1 MAAPAPALVQPV
13 FLLNKSLPAVEEKD
27 YSVAE
32 ICAAAE
38 RTAGFETV
46 EGAQRIGGLWRLYAK
61 DNEARIKL
69 LVSGIILRGHYV
81 QPREKN
87 PFLVR
92 DANGE
97 DREIAT
103 TKLFVGNIPMSFSN
117 EDISTAVKKLGVQL
131 RSKLFDERGRDDH
144 GKLTRWKTGRRFVF
158 IAVPSQ
164 PLPKEVPI
172 GPFRGTLYHKE
183 QKTVTTC
190 TNCLQKSHN
199 SSACTAPVKCRAC
212 YQDGH
217 KAGAEECQ
225 LSPHPPPPLSS
236 AQTPAEPN
244 PTTTSPTTSP
254 PAKSGNTA
262 KAKKQTT
269 LPFDRRSRSHTPVR
283 GKRTRSKSAPRSPS
297 RANPKKN
304 PRNASDNTANAR
316 AAQPTEK
323 SDKGT
328 ESDSGNEDYHDT

>member
-32 ICAAAE
+32 ICVAAE

-103 TKLFVGNIPMSFSN
+103 TKLFVGNIPLSFSK
-117 EDISTAVKKLGVQL
+117 EDISKAVKKLKYAL
-131 RSKLFDERGRDDH
+131 NY
-144 GKLTRWKTGRRFVF
+144 LTR
-158 IAVPSQ
+158 
-164 PLPKEVPI
+164 E
-172 GPFRGTLYHKE
+172 
-183 QKTVTTC
+183 
-190 TNCLQKSHN
+190 
-199 SSACTAPVKCRAC
+199 
-212 YQDGH
+212 
-217 KAGAEECQ
+217 AE
-225 LSPHPPPPLSS
+225 
-236 AQTPAEPN
+236 
-244 PTTTSPTTSP
+244 TTTANLRGGRLADDLFLS
-254 PAKSGNTA
+254 
-262 KAKKQTT
+262 Q
-269 LPFDRRSRSHTPVR
+269 SRLNHCQR
-283 GKRTRSKSAPRSPS
+283 KC
-297 RANPKKN
+297 
-304 PRNASDNTANAR
+304 
-316 AAQPTEK
+316 Q
-323 SDKGT
+323 
-328 ESDSGNEDYHDT
+328 